1 MTRFRLRFN
10 QYKSNIKL
18 NGEESRGSK
27 QEKLIEKFFLL
38 SHNGTREDI
47 KVLIIGHCD
56 LNDQKTKEEFLDF
69 LSGLFPSKRFKS
81 KTRIKILNKLIQYF
95 DEHFRF
101 NSSGSQIQKDN
112 CLIYYEHVYIE

>member
-18 NGEESRGSK
+18 NGEESRESK

-56 LNDQKTKEEFLDF
+56 LNDQKTKEEFWIFYLDSF
-69 LSGLFPSKRFKS
+69 HLKDLNQKRAL
-81 KTRIKILNKLIQYF
+81 TY
-95 DEHFRF
+95 
-101 NSSGSQIQKDN
+101 
-112 CLIYYEHVYIE
+112 